1 MEKERYTIIAFMFK
15 KYLPHLNFRSFLVIL
30 LGNIILAFGLYNI
43 HAQTDITEG
52 GVLGLM
58 LLLKYWFDISPAYS
72 GFVLDVLCYGLGW
85 KVLGKDFLGYSVVAT
100 VFFSV
105 SYRIFEKFPPLWPA
119 LSLHPAAAAVA
130 GACFIGVGAG
140 LSVRAGGATG
150 GDDAIAMAL
159 SHLFHAGIQWMYL
172 FTDLTVLLLSLTYIP
187 LSKLIWS
194 FVTVTISGQII
205 GWIQKIPSRK
215 TSV

>member
-1 MEKERYTIIAFMFK
+1 MLKSF
-15 KYLPHLNFRSFLVIL
+15 LPHLKLKSCLVIL
-30 LGNIILAFGLYNI
+30 LGNIILAFGLYNV

-72 GFVLDVLCYGLGW
+72 GFVLDFLCYGFGW
-85 KVLGKDFLGYSVVAT
+85 KVLGKDFLGYSAVAT
-100 VFFSV
+100 IFFSV
-105 SYRIFEKFPPLWPA
+105 SYRIFEMFPPLWPE
-119 LSLHPAAAAVA
+119 LYLHPLSAAIA
-130 GACFIGVGAG
+130 GACFVGVGAG

-172 FTDLTVLLLSLTYIP
+172 ITDLTVLLLSLSYIP
-187 LSKLIWS
+187 FSRLIWS
-194 FVTVTISGQII
+194 LITVTLSGQII
-205 GWIQKIPSRK
+205 GWIQKIPPLAVHK
-215 TSV
+215 AE

>member
-1 MEKERYTIIAFMFK
+1 MLRKF
-15 KYLPHLNFRSFLVIL
+15 LPHLKLRSCLIIV
-30 LGNIILAFGLYNI
+30 LGNLILSFGLYNV

-58 LLLKYWFDISPAYS
+58 LLIKYWFDISPAYS

-85 KVLGKDFLGYSVVAT
+85 KVLGRDFLGYSLVAT

-105 SYRIFEKFPPLWPA
+105 FYRIFECFPPFWPEIGA
-119 LSLHPAAAAVA
+119 HPAAAAVV
-130 GACFIGVGAG
+130 GACFVGVGAG

-159 SHLFHAGIQWMYL
+159 AKLTGKGIELMYL
-172 FTDLTVLLLSLTYIP
+172 ITDLTVLLLSLSYIP
-187 LSKLIWS
+187 FSKLIWS
-194 FVTVTISGQII
+194 LVTVTLSGQII
-205 GWIQKIPSRK
+205 GWIQKL
-215 TSV
+215 